1 MSAGVHPLANVIASV
16 ARGITGVQV
25 RWQGCAPEVKQRIY
39 FANHTS
45 HLDFV
50 VLWSALPDAVRARTR
65 PVAAQDYWE
74 AGVRAYLAQRVF
86 RAVLI
91 ARGRA
96 AQDGTAQDGAV
107 HSKSDARPEAGD
119 AKAAAAQVIDQL
131 AAAMGE
137 TDSLIFFPEGT
148 RGTGEAI
155 APFRSGLYYL
165 AKKLPEVELVPV
177 FLENLSRILPKGE
190 VLPVPLMGVLTFGE
204 PMRLGDGE
212 EKPEFLERACAAVS
226 GLRRKGQS

>member
-1 MSAGVHPLANVIASV
+1 
-16 ARGITGVQV
+16 VQV
-25 RWQGCAPEVKQRIY
+25 RWQGCVPEVKQRIY

-50 VLWSALPDAVRARTR
+50 VLWSALPNAVRARTR
-65 PVAAQDYWE
+65 PVAAKDYWE
-74 AGVRAYLAQRVF
+74 SGVRAYLAQRVF

-91 ARGRA
+91 PRGRTA
-96 AQDGTAQDGAV
+96 HDGPT
-107 HSKSDARPEAGD
+107 HSESDAR
-119 AKAAAAQVIDQL
+119 AAAAMVIDQL

-148 RGTGEAI
+148 RGTGETI

-212 EKPEFLERACAAVS
+212 EKREFLERAGAAVS
-226 GLRRKGQS
+226 GLRRKGQL